1 MKKNLH
7 RVACGRIVGRS
18 HSSTGTPCQD
28 FVSVYRNTRMA
39 CIALADGAGSR
50 SKSEIGA
57 EAVVREVLRAFL
69 PAFDEFYELC
79 CDSPADLGKII
90 LEKLIAVLTVEA
102 NQHLCEIDALAS
114 TLLFVVHKGNRFI
127 AGHIGDGVI
136 AKVDETGTPQIL
148 SFPTNGEYANTTV
161 FVTDMKAAEHFRL
174 YCGETNTNFLG
185 FVIMSDG
192 CAESL
197 YDKKTAQPASAI
209 KKLLSWN
216 VTQSR
221 QKIKSI
227 IMNNL
232 EQAFSKKSSDDCSL
246 ALMSFIEDPATL

>member
-7 RVACGRIVGRS
+7 RVAGGRIVGRS
-18 HSSTGTPCQD
+18 HLSNGTPCQD
-28 FVSVYRNTRMA
+28 FVSIYRNSHMA
-39 CIALADGAGSR
+39 GIALADGAGSR

-57 EAVVREVLRAFL
+57 EAVVREVLRAFS

-79 CDSPADLGKII
+79 CYAPTDLGKLI
-90 LEKLIAVLTVEA
+90 LQKLIAVLTAEA
-102 NQHLCEIDALAS
+102 SHHSCEIDALAS

-148 SFPTNGEYANTTV
+148 SFPTNGEFANTTV
-161 FVTDMKAAEHFRL
+161 FVTDKKAVDQFRL
-174 YCGETNTNFLG
+174 YCGETNMNFLG

-197 YDKKTAQPASAI
+197 YDKNAAQPASAI

-216 VTQSR
+216 MTQSR
-221 QKIKSI
+221 KKIKSI

-232 EQAFSKKSSDDCSL
+232 EQAFSKRSSDDCSL
-246 ALMSFIEDPATL
+246 ALMSFIDLSTTL